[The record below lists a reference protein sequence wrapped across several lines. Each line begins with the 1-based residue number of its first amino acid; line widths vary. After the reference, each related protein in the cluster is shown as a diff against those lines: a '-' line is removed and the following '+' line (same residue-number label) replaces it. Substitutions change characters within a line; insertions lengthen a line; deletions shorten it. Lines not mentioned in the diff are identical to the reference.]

1 MIYRAHAGLAPWE
14 GKFIRTLLDAIII
27 SDLSAPFEG
36 TNALDAA
43 FAAYSNIAVLRQ
55 QIKPDCR
62 VTGVIQG
69 KDNGWVPN
77 SM

>member
-1 MIYRAHAGLAPWE
+1 MYRAHAGLAPWE
-14 GKFIRTLLDAIII
+14 GKFIRILLDATIV
-27 SDLSAPFEG
+27 SDLSASFEG

-69 KDNGWVPN
+69 KDNDWVPN

>member
-1 MIYRAHAGLAPWE
+1 M
-14 GKFIRTLLDAIII
+14 LDAIRITKFPVFV
-27 SDLSAPFEG
+27 AG

-43 FAAYSNIAVLRQ
+43 FLAYSNIAVLRQ
-55 QIKPDCR
+55 QMKPDCR

-77 SM
+77 GMGAITHETH